1 MNGFMN
7 FLGDPRVH
15 DTALLTMVISSLLA
29 AIRRFKTI
37 DNTPIAP
44 GWWAKTKLIWNFFYD
59 WMTGFWSMKQ
69 GQPVHPLEIQTSTS
83 EPGPNGP
90 KTQQSTLTTEES
102 IPPPLAP
109 PAAPAQ
115 PKQ

>member
-1 MNGFMN
+1 MSGFVN
-7 FLGDPRVH
+7 FLGDPKVH

-44 GWWAKTKLIWNFFYD
+44 GWWAKTKLLWNFFYD

-69 GQPVHPLEIQTSTS
+69 GSNLHPLELHTSTS
-83 EPGPNGP
+83 EPGPDGP
-90 KTQQSTLTTEES
+90 KTLEQTLTTEA
-102 IPPPLAP
+102 PNPLVP
-109 PAAPAQ
+109 VAPAK
-115 PKQ
+115 P

>member
-1 MNGFMN
+1 MSGFTE
-7 FLGDPRVH
+7 FLGDPKVH

-44 GWWAKTKLIWNFFYD
+44 GWWAKTKLLWNFFYD

-69 GQPVHPLEIQTSTS
+69 GSNLHPLELHTQSSEQTPDSL
-83 EPGPNGP
+83 
-90 KTQQSTLTTEES
+90 KTQSTTLTGSEANPMTPET
-102 IPPPLAP
+102 
-109 PAAPAQ
+109 PAKP
-115 PKQ
+115 